1 MDTIK
6 IGIFDDHPIVSNGI
20 KSYIE
25 STNGQLQV
33 EFCVSNK
40 TDLFIQLE
48 RTTIDVIILDIVAP
62 DVQGLDLFVE
72 LKEKYEDLNQ
82 LAYSSLKSP
91 VLVENLLSINVKGFV
106 NKSQEITELIDAII
120 EVHNGRIYVPEKYR
134 FLTSRFR
141 SKNNNAL
148 TAREVEILK
157 LMAIEKTTIEIAKEL
172 LISSKTV
179 ENHKQNLFKKMEVK
193 NAAGLILNATRLGYI
208 S

>member
-1 MDTIK
+1 MDAIR

-25 STNGQLQV
+25 NTNGHIQV

-40 TDLFIQLE
+40 MDLFIELE
-48 RTTIDVIILDIVAP
+48 RTKIDVIIVDIVAP

-72 LKEKYEDLNQ
+72 LKEKYKDLNQ
-82 LAYSSLKSP
+82 LAYSTLKSP

-106 NKSQEITELIDAII
+106 NKSQEISELMEAIN
-120 EVHNGRIYVPEKYR
+120 EVHNGHIYVPEKYR

-141 SKNNNAL
+141 SINNNSL
-148 TAREVEILK
+148 TVREIEILK
-157 LMAIEKTTIEIAKEL
+157 LMALEKTTTEIANEL

-193 NAAGLILNATRLGYI
+193 NAAGLILTATRLGYI